1 MKARNLGYEADV
13 FATMLHLSG
22 ARAFDWAKQ
31 YDALACGEIF
41 RFWMAD
47 GACWLAFPLGP
58 ASSAQQLEFLSVAH
72 RYIWRISPDGK
83 WDCLR
88 ANQAIV
94 PLEALYAGFA
104 SMGGLLMGQRIPGA
118 PAVHAANGHDW
129 PLDCHTCLVTALAVC
144 LRDINKIWL
153 QNLGVA
159 TMTPGKWGQI
169 NDCLLLRTIAT
180 AETVF
185 PRFFAR
191 LDHDILSCLLSHC
204 EAPGH
209 AAYAELW
216 DLADRMNIARE
227 ELLATVADIT
237 DEVACA
243 TNRNVGSVPEILAG
257 WTDTIADHAPLVLG
271 LGYLACR
278 PTAQDIASL
287 PPAVL
292 QEIGRIRFGRGPGRC
307 FALLIR
313 HVEAAH
319 NYMLVELQKPSGKA
333 GGIPKLLRYSMLD
346 HPPAANTDV
355 FLLAQ
360 LLRRLAER

>member
-22 ARAFDWAKQ
+22 ARAFYWAKQ

-118 PAVHAANGHDW
+118 PAVLAANGHDW

-319 NYMLVELQKPSGKA
+319 NYMLVELQKSSGKA